1 MGRRGDAGAHV
12 AGGGRAGG
20 EGVVCGGVDGDVVGC
35 RAVHSPLAVIAHEVL
50 LVDAVPQ
57 GVGDA
62 SNDGAADLTG
72 GHLAELI
79 AGGVGVVSGVGCA
92 DEVGCILQ
100 RPWKSD
106 VQVRISVK
114 NMTTQKTA
122 RGYADGVGC
131 ILQGQVRT
139 GVKNIVTKESA
150 VRIQVAL
157 YKAASVNPEPLITIY
172 ISMNLSN
179 LFLKR
184 CWWSLCDY

>member
-35 RAVHSPLAVIAHEVL
+35 RAVHSPLAVVAHEVL

-62 SNDGAADLTG
+62 SDDGAADLAG

-79 AGGVGVVSGVGCA
+79 AGGVGVVSGVGRA

-100 RPWKSD
+100 WPWRKD
-106 VQVRISVK
+106 VQVRINLK
-114 NMTTQKTA
+114 NVT
-122 RGYADGVGC
+122 
-131 ILQGQVRT
+131 
-139 GVKNIVTKESA
+139 TKESTRGNIRGCVDE
-150 VRIQVAL
+150 VRCIVQQP
-157 YKAASVNPEPLITIY
+157 KET
-172 ISMNLSN
+172 
-179 LFLKR
+179 
-184 CWWSLCDY
+184 